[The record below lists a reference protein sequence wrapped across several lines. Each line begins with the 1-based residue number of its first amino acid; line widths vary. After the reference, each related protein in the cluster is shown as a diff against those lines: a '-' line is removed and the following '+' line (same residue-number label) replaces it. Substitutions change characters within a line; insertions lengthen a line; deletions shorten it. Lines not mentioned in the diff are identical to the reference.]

1 MKKFL
6 IFVFSSCLFF
16 LAGNLSALELRRD
29 NFQKPQV
36 GAWFGPVTPVGKT
49 ARALDAYL
57 GGGAYIRYNF
67 PWKYL
72 KVGADA
78 SWQYM
83 RDEVGDNRMYL
94 APFYGN
100 LLLTLPINIPP
111 KFQVK
116 AGAGGAWIH
125 IQPRDRSRW
134 DPLFVVGGEMSFPAG
149 RFVNI
154 GLRVDYLHLYEQHL
168 ENSVVDGHVVN
179 TGITIS
185 FNLNI

>member
-1 MKKFL
+1 MKRFL
-6 IFVFSSCLFF
+6 LFIFFICFIS
-16 LAGNLSALELRRD
+16 GNLSALEMRRD

-49 ARALDAYL
+49 ASVLDANL
-57 GGGAYIRYNF
+57 GGGIYCRYNF

-72 KVGADA
+72 KFGADV
-78 SWQYM
+78 SWQYLK
-83 RDEVGDNRMYL
+83 EENGDNKMYL
-94 APFYGN
+94 APVYGN
-100 LLLTLPINIPP
+100 FLFTLPINIPP

-116 AGAGGAWIH
+116 AGAGASWLH
-125 IQPRDRSRW
+125 VQPRNRSRW

-149 RFVNI
+149 RLVNI

-168 ENSVVDGHVVN
+168 ENSAVDGHIIN